1 MDLKSRLQG
10 YFSFKLERLSADLA
24 SKHGMARDEAEDLVR
39 DFLKET
45 YGPAERLAWELSQE
59 ENPVVL
65 FIGKADCAVCQR
77 SKPALLKFLR
87 THPELKLISVDYSD
101 LRGLLYHILQDG
113 EKGPLPMISMIYR
126 GSVKTIIT
134 GECIH
139 QEIYERC
146 YSSLGPGGS
155 QNIYAI

>member
-1 MDLKSRLQG
+1 MEAYGLSMDLKSRLQG

-39 DFLKET
+39 DFLRET

-59 ENPVVL
+59 EEPVVL

-101 LRGLLYHILQDG
+101 LRGLLYHIL
-113 EKGPLPMISMIYR
+113 
-126 GSVKTIIT
+126 
-134 GECIH
+134 
-139 QEIYERC
+139 
-146 YSSLGPGGS
+146 
-155 QNIYAI
+155 

>member
-1 MDLKSRLQG
+1 
-10 YFSFKLERLSADLA
+10 
-24 SKHGMARDEAEDLVR
+24 
-39 DFLKET
+39 
-45 YGPAERLAWELSQE
+45 
-59 ENPVVL
+59 VVL

-87 THPELKLISVDYSD
+87 THQELKLISVDYSD
-101 LRGLLYHILQDG
+101 LRDLLYHILQDG

-126 GSVKTIIT
+126 GSVKAIIIR
-134 GECIH
+134 ECIH